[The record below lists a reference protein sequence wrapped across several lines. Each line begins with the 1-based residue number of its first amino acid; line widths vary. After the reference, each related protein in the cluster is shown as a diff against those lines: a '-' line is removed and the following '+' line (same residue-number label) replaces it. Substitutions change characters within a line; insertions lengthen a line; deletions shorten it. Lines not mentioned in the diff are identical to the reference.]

1 MAEGFNQCVFSG
13 NITADATVRDFD
25 ERQVASYTVAVNG
38 RRDGDTLY
46 LRCDHWNPGGVASY
60 LTKGKPVLV
69 AGDIRLDEWENRD
82 GEKRAGIKLTVRRLQ
97 LLGSGRQEPAD
108 ELAEIF

>member
-13 NITADATVRDFD
+13 NITADAAIRNVG

-46 LRCDHWNPGGVASY
+46 LRCDHWNPGGVADY
-60 LTKGKPVLV
+60 LLKGKQVLV
-69 AGDIRLDEWENRD
+69 TGDVRLDEWESKG
-82 GEKRAGIKLTVRRLQ
+82 GEKRSGIKLTVRRLQ
-97 LLGSGRQEPAD
+97 LLGSGRQEPAGD
-108 ELAEIF
+108 LAAIF